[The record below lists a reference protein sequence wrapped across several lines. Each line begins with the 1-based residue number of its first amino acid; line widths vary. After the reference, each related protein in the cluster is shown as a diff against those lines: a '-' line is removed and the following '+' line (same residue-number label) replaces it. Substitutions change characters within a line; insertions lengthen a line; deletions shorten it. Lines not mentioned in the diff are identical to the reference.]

1 MVFLS
6 LPLFSKI
13 EGNETYVF
21 PPFEKS
27 STVLAMSGISLFLL
41 NINVSVVR
49 DF

>member
-13 EGNETYVF
+13 EGNRTYVF

-27 STVLAMSGISLFLL
+27 STVLALQQLYDNNYNYRL
-41 NINVSVVR
+41 Y
-49 DF
+49 